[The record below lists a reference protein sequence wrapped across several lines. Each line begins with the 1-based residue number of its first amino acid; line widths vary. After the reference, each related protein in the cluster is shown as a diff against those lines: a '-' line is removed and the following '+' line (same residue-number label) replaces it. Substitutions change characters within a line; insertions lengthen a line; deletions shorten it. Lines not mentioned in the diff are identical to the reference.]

1 MLAERGSLSAC
12 SYGTPYGGYSGYGH
26 RYVGGYYSGRAPYGY
41 THRSANGHGYQGRYG
56 FGYRRGYGY
65 WHGHG
70 YRHGNGY
77 RHRKGYR
84 HRYGYRR

>member
-1 MLAERGSLSAC
+1 MNITRITSALLVVLSLSAC

-56 FGYRRGYGY
+56 FGYRRG
-65 WHGHG
+65 
-70 YRHGNGY
+70 
-77 RHRKGYR
+77 
-84 HRYGYRR
+84 